1 MGVSQVINGA
11 NAADPKPPVVREY
24 LSDHSLS
31 IAESVPR
38 ALIDPESGCSS
49 ISAARQGRSIVE
61 TLESAD
67 TQPPS

>member
-31 IAESVPR
+31 IAES
-38 ALIDPESGCSS
+38 GCSS
-49 ISAARQGRSIVE
+49 ISAARQGRNIVE